1 VIPCSCVSDLIF
13 PRVFWPRV
21 RFGLLFFPHGSVL
34 HLTRSVKAY
43 LFFPVRLDFVL
54 RHPVVQFFFPFF
66 LLARRSAASHV
77 RGFPLLDLLPRFPA
91 GGFDFAP
98 GCRTRFQSRARD
110 RTQYAAPVCLVPF
123 FVPLSTLGSAHA
135 APVTG
140 SCFALRQ
147 ARAQGIFS
155 LLGFSGRWF
164 LPKEFSVLGQARP
177 LVRTARVSASSSH
190 GHRR

>member
-1 VIPCSCVSDLIF
+1 MFVVFLCSICF
-13 PRVFWPRV
+13 RVF
-21 RFGLLFFPHGSVL
+21 LLLGSILPLV
-34 HLTRSVKAY
+34 
-43 LFFPVRLDFVL
+43 
-54 RHPVVQFFFPFF
+54 
-66 LLARRSAASHV
+66 AAQDSS
-77 RGFPLLDLLPRFPA
+77 PEQETAPSMLP
-91 GGFDFAP
+91 
-98 GCRTRFQSRARD
+98 QS
-110 RTQYAAPVCLVPF
+110 CLVPF

-164 LPKEFSVLGQARP
+164 LPEEFSVLGQARP